1 MFHFFVTMVAGTELF
16 LGGLFNMIRWFICVI
31 GIAVDNL
38 GRCRLKQSK
47 ENRGSVAGFSL
58 DCYLA
63 YKIVKRDVYLI
74 AARLFLVIDS

>member
-1 MFHFFVTMVAGTELF
+1 MCRCFAAMVAETELF
-16 LGGLFNMIRWFICVI
+16 WGGGLFNMIRWFICVI

-63 YKIVKRDVYLI
+63 YKIVMRGVYLI
-74 AARLFLVIDS
+74 AAQLLLVID